1 VPAPYELTPEARFSC
16 QQCAGCCHHWFIYL
30 TPEEYDRLHVHDW
43 ALESPRLAGQP
54 LFVEQALPARGGP
67 PAVRLAKIDGACAF
81 LESDGLCLIHK
92 VQGMAAKP
100 SPCQQYPFHFAR
112 TPDGAA
118 ATLDFACTS
127 VLADKGALLAEH
139 PEDVDAAYDVMQH
152 RAQLPSHGLPAS
164 GALGEHLTLQPEQPL
179 HWQNYR
185 TLEGALLGALMQ
197 AERPLE
203 TRLLG
208 LDRLLRLTAERF
220 GDALGAPSEEFAA
233 WAGALG
239 ESGYAALWDVTPP
252 AKLSAPR
259 QRAVLAPF
267 IGGLEQQWQAM
278 DASDTSGRGIGTR
291 LTLAIIV
298 ANGVGPLQLAGYGAT
313 LDQSAM
319 RRVRFPQDDPALA
332 HLYTRYL
339 KSLIGRKTLVDDS
352 DVFQGFRYF
361 LLSFAAAR
369 WYTVARAA
377 LAGRAVATEDDLRQ
391 GIRLIEK
398 GLGHAEGLR
407 TGPTQWVVRFLFQRL
422 ASAGTMI
429 HSFYT
434 GE

>member
-1 VPAPYELTPEARFSC
+1 MAPPYEMTPEARFTC
-16 QQCAGCCHHWFIYL
+16 QQCAGCCHKWSVYL
-30 TPEEYDRLHVHDW
+30 TPEEYDRLSNHDW
-43 ALESPRLAGQP
+43 ASDSPRLAGQP

-67 PAVRLAKIDGACAF
+67 PAVRLAKIDGTCAF
-81 LESDGLCLIHK
+81 LEPDGLCLIHK

-118 ATLDFACTS
+118 ATLDFACTA
-127 VLADKGALLAEH
+127 VLADRGALLGED
-139 PEDVDAAYDVMQH
+139 PEDLDAAYDVMQR
-152 RAQLPSHGLPAS
+152 RAQVPSHGLPVS
-164 GALGEHLTLQPEQPL
+164 GVLGERLLLQPKQPL

-185 TLEGALLGALMQ
+185 TLEAALLGALAQ

-203 TRLLG
+203 ARLLG
-208 LDRLLRLTAERF
+208 LDCLLQLTAERF
-220 GDALGAPSEEFAA
+220 GATLGTPNEDFAA

-239 ESGYAALWDVTPP
+239 ESGYAALWDVTLP
-252 AKLSAPR
+252 AMRSAPR

-278 DASDTSGRGIGTR
+278 DVGDTSGRGVGTR

-298 ANGVGPLQLAGYGAT
+298 ANGVGPLPLAGYGAT

-332 HLYTRYL
+332 HLYSRYL
-339 KSLIGRKTLVDDS
+339 KSLIQRKTLVDDS

-377 LAGRAVATEDDLRQ
+377 LAGRAVATDDDLRQ
-391 GIRLIEK
+391 GIRLVEK

-407 TGPTQWVVRFLFQRL
+407 TGATQWVVRFLFRRI
-422 ASAGTMI
+422 ASPATMI
-429 HSFYT
+429 HNFYT